1 MKPSESKLLDYSYS
15 PELVLFDLWLFDE
28 IKSILATEA
37 QSLNRQITKMLKN
50 LPKED
55 YLKAFQKYL
64 ERIMHCINNEWGIL
78 RTFIKIKVKKIN
90 ILYFY
95 LI

>member
-15 PELVLFDLWLFDE
+15 PELVLCDLWLFDK
-28 IKSILATEA
+28 IKSSLATVTEA

-64 ERIMHCINNEWGIL
+64 ERIMHCINNEGGIL
-78 RTFIKIKVKKIN
+78 RTFIKIKV
-90 ILYFY
+90 
-95 LI
+95 